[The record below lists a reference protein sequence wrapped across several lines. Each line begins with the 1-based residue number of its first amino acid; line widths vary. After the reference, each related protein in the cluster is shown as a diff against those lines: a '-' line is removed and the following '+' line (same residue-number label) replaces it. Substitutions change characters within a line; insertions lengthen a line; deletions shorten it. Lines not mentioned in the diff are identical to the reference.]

1 MFNSGQTVGPFF
13 EGWSRN
19 DDGSFEFY
27 FGYINRNYVEELHVP
42 IGANNRVEPGAPD
55 QGQPTFFYPRI
66 HKRVFGVQVP
76 SDFGDQEF
84 IWTISTRGEQH
95 RAVGWLQPEWEIAP
109 DAFSAFF
116 AGGEGE
122 NANRAPTL
130 EIDGARTVGT
140 GESLSLVATV
150 ADDGLP
156 EPRQRRGG
164 GQATPPTLED
174 DLDGPTVPVNVPTL
188 LPENRSRPTRVS
200 VDNVSVVWTQLRGAT
215 GVSLRADGEPQNGKA
230 AFMATFQEPGEY
242 VFRVVASDRVLSA
255 SEEIT
260 ITVSR

>member
-1 MFNSGQTVGPFF
+1 
-13 EGWSRN
+13 
-19 DDGSFEFY
+19 
-27 FGYINRNYVEELHVP
+27 
-42 IGANNRVEPGAPD
+42 
-55 QGQPTFFYPRI
+55 
-66 HKRVFGVQVP
+66 
-76 SDFGDQEF
+76 
-84 IWTISTRGEQH
+84 
-95 RAVGWLQPEWEIAP
+95 
-109 DAFSAFF
+109 
-116 AGGEGE
+116 
-122 NANRAPTL
+122 
-130 EIDGARTVGT
+130 
-140 GESLSLVATV
+140 LVATV